1 MTVKSSTIGRGLV
14 RPSQLGTGACAGYSL
29 NASDHAQWDPR
40 CDGCSYRVFVLTIMF
55 GWDKKP
61 FDAMDPELR

>member
-14 RPSQLGTGACAGYSL
+14 RPRQLGEWNPKDDACA
-29 NASDHAQWDPR
+29 
-40 CDGCSYRVFVLTIMF
+40 YRVFVLSIMF
-55 GWDKKP
+55 GWLKKP